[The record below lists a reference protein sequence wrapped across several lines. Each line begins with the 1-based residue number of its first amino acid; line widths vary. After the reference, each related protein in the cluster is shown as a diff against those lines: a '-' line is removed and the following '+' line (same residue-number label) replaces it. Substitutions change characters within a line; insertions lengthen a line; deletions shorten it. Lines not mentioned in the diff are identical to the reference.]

1 MHLFIYP
8 YLKIDQRK
16 ANRILQ
22 DSEVKSLLQSYRS
35 ANKEKGFMVKSDDV
49 DFDYNNDD
57 NDGGDDNDVSIIISL
72 YFRCFR
78 KDL

>member
-1 MHLFIYP
+1 M
-8 YLKIDQRK
+8 
-16 ANRILQ
+16 
-22 DSEVKSLLQSYRS
+22 KSLLQSYRS

-57 NDGGDDNDVSIIISL
+57 NDGGDDDDNDDSIIISL

>member
-1 MHLFIYP
+1 M
-8 YLKIDQRK
+8 
-16 ANRILQ
+16 
-22 DSEVKSLLQSYRS
+22 KSLLQSYRS

-49 DFDYNNDD
+49 DFDKNNNNND
-57 NDGGDDNDVSIIISL
+57 DGGDDDDNIIISL

>member
-1 MHLFIYP
+1 M
-8 YLKIDQRK
+8 
-16 ANRILQ
+16 
-22 DSEVKSLLQSYRS
+22 KSLLQSYRS

-49 DFDYNNDD
+49 DFDKNNNNND
-57 NDGGDDNDVSIIISL
+57 DGGDDDDNDDDNIIISL